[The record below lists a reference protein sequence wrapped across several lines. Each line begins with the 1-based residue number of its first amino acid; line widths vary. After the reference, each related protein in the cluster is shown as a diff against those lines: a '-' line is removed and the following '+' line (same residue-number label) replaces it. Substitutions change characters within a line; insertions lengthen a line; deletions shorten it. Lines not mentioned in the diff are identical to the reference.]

1 MQRTNVKREVMFAWL
16 DQEEIAWL
24 YILEQLDDRKD
35 EMEIANIAEGLNR
48 MQGTMTID
56 QSDKCG
62 EALRGLCE
70 EGLIDIGGGDTKDL
84 NIDSLVITRRGRKIL
99 AEAKVIWDECG
110 AESSVSDKSRTDED
124 KKSKLNGE
132 TILSWLN
139 TATSIAANILQCV
152 YVMKG

>member
-1 MQRTNVKREVMFAWL
+1 MQGTNVEREAMFAGL

-24 YILEQLDDRKD
+24 YVLEQLDDRKE
-35 EMEIANIAEGLNR
+35 EMGISDIAEGLNR

-70 EGLIDIGGGDTKDL
+70 EGLIDIGDGDTKDL

-99 AEAKVIWDECG
+99 AEAKAVCDECG
-110 AESSVSDKSRTDED
+110 AKSSVSDKSRTNED

-132 TILSWLN
+132 TILSLLN

-152 YVMKG
+152 NVMKG

>member
-35 EMEIANIAEGLNR
+35 EMGISDIAEGLNR
-48 MQGTMTID
+48 MQGNMTIA

-70 EGLIDIGGGDTKDL
+70 EGLIEIDGDTRDL
-84 NIDSLVITRRGRKIL
+84 DIDSLVITRRGRKVL
-99 AEAKVIWDECG
+99 AEAKAVWDECG
-110 AESSVSDKSRTDED
+110 AESSVSDKSRTDENE
-124 KKSKLNGE
+124 KSKLNGE
-132 TILSWLN
+132 TILSWIEK
-139 TATSIAANILQCV
+139 ATSIAANILQCV
-152 YVMKG
+152 YVMKC